1 MAGLDICRHCA
12 KVWRLVTANELR
24 QPISIIDLFLGTKH
38 TFASAFRSPQ
48 STRQAFICLPGLL
61 PNGFYKGAMKAAI
74 SAGPQYIT
82 TLAGLFDWRVR
93 QTPENEAYR
102 YFNSKTECWC
112 SYTWGQIGARV
123 RAWRSALAASCLA
136 PGARVAV
143 LLPNGLDAVCIDQ
156 ASLAQ
161 GLVPVPMHALDN
173 PASIAYIVKDSDAS
187 MLVLSTRAQWEAISA
202 IGESMPLLKVILV
215 IDDGNFASNHSPPP
229 ALTGVVALATWLAN
243 GGSSD
248 GGSSDNAPGPLV
260 PGGALA
266 AIVYTSGT
274 TGRPKG
280 VMLTHDNILSN
291 IRAVMARVNVRSSDV
306 FLSILPLSHTFER
319 TVGYY
324 LPIAAGSC
332 VAYARSVAEIPEDMA
347 TVRPTIL
354 VSVPRIY
361 ERSYMK
367 LQATLAQSS
376 HLTQRLFTLTQT
388 IGWRRF
394 CRKQY
399 LPCDGAPLDWLDPL
413 LYPILHLLVARRVL
427 ARFGGRLRVAVCGGA
442 SLSQTVAECFLAFGL
457 PLVQGYG
464 MTETSPV
471 ISCNTPTD
479 NWPTTVGRPL
489 EGVRVR
495 VGENNELQVLGGSVM
510 AGYWERP
517 EDSAR
522 AMTDDGWLRTGDQ
535 AILEGGRI
543 RIIGRIKEIIVTSTG
558 EKIAPMDL
566 ELAIA
571 ADPLFEQV
579 FVIGDNRP
587 FIAAFVVLSRS
598 GLDMLSRQLKLGVSD
613 SVKLNSA
620 LVQNAVLERIQS
632 ASRHFP
638 NYAVPRVVWVTTE
651 PWSLQ
656 NGLMTPTLKLKRNA
670 LLEHFHSEIDDI
682 YARAKP
688 VS

>member
-1 MAGLDICRHCA
+1 M
-12 KVWRLVTANELR
+12 KTAIL
-24 QPISIIDLFLGTKH
+24 
-38 TFASAFRSPQ
+38 
-48 STRQAFICLPGLL
+48 
-61 PNGFYKGAMKAAI
+61 
-74 SAGPQYIT
+74 AGPEDVA
-82 TLAGLFDWRVR
+82 TLADLFDWRVR

-102 YFNSKTECWC
+102 YFNSKTECWRSC
-112 SYTWGQIGARV
+112 TWAQVGARV

-143 LLPNGLDAVCIDQ
+143 LLPNGLDAVCVDQ

-202 IGESMPLLKVILV
+202 IGEVMPLLKLILV
-215 IDDGNFASNHSPPP
+215 VDDGNFVSNYSPPP
-229 ALTGVVALATWLAN
+229 ALEGVVALATWLAN

-248 GGSSDNAPGPLV
+248 NALEPLA

-291 IRAVMARVNVRSSDV
+291 IRAVMARVEVRSSDV

-319 TVGYY
+319 TAGYY

-367 LQATLAQSS
+367 LQVTLAQSS
-376 HLTQRLFTLTQT
+376 QLTRRLFTLTQA

-394 CRKQY
+394 CRKQH

-413 LYPILHLLVARRVL
+413 LYPVLHLLVARAVL

-495 VGENNELQVLGGSVM
+495 VGENNELQVLGCSVM
-510 AGYWERP
+510 AGYWKRP
-517 EDSAR
+517 ADSAQ

-571 ADPLFEQV
+571 VDPLFEQV

-587 FIAAFVVLSRS
+587 FIAAFVGLSRS
-598 GLDMLSRQLKLGVSD
+598 GLDMLSRQLKLDVSD

-638 NYAVPRVVWVTTE
+638 NYAVPRVVRVTAE

-688 VS
+688 VSR